1 MSPTVL
7 PAARAPGALRGCHV
21 AIVFFS
27 FFAIIFM
34 VNGAMVYSAITT
46 HSGIVSNEP
55 YRKGL
60 RYNERIAED
69 ERQSRLGWTDDV
81 RIAPDGRISIALVAE
96 QVRPVSGMKVEAQI
110 GRPSTNRFDGRL
122 ALQETEPG
130 RYEAQAGPLES
141 GNWIVS
147 IEVRTGDNALEP
159 VYRMRRRLWL
169 KQ

>member
-7 PAARAPGALRGCHV
+7 PAARAPGGLRGRHV
-21 AIVFFS
+21 AIIFFS
-27 FFAIIFM
+27 FFIVIFI
-34 VNGAMVYSAITT
+34 VNGAMMYSAITT

-81 RIAPDGRISIALVAE
+81 RIAHDGRVSIALVAQ
-96 QVRPVSGMKVEAQI
+96 QVRPVHGMKVEARI
-110 GRPSTNRFDGRL
+110 SRPSTNRFDRRL
-122 ALQETEPG
+122 DFYETKSG
-130 RYEAQAGPLES
+130 YYEAQAGPLEP

-169 KQ
+169 K

>member
-7 PAARAPGALRGCHV
+7 PSARAPGDLRGRHV

-27 FFAIIFM
+27 FFAIIFV
-34 VNGAMVYSAITT
+34 VNSAMVYSAIIT
-46 HSGIVSNEP
+46 HPGIVSNEP

-60 RYNERIAED
+60 HYNDRIAED

-81 RIAPDGRISIALVAE
+81 RIARDGRISISLVAE
-96 QVRPVSGMKVEAQI
+96 QVRPVHGMKVEARI
-110 GRPSTNRFDGRL
+110 GRPSTSRFDRRL
-122 ALQETEPG
+122 TFHETGPG
-130 RYEAQAGPLES
+130 YYEVQTDPLES
-141 GNWIVS
+141 GNWSIS
-147 IEVRTGDNALEP
+147 IEVRTGENALEP